1 MSQQANLLHLPVR
14 LIGEN
19 REMDLD
25 LINRHTLEPV
35 TAEEVFT
42 FSGICS
48 NDQPDA
54 YFTRMDT
61 STTLR
66 NYVEDLQTG
75 VSLQESHDIT
85 RNPYG
90 RSYHGELI
98 STEEGGHAVRGYW
111 YIIRDLHINGA
122 NTNDMIRA
130 IQTGV
135 IRDLSVGFG
144 GSDMWYR
151 CGSCG
156 RNLWDWECHHIPG
169 LEDEE
174 GQINFAW
181 VMDAKLREVSTVYKG
196 ATPGAYIEK
205 AREYVSQGQ
214 LSQQN
219 IARLERQYHVRL
231 DDGQRS
237 FFISQKGSE
246 QTVNLLEQLRQAIQE
261 NKIEKNR
268 VYDILSE
275 GEPFRQSDDIA
286 LRNELGDYATV
297 EGVRQLKQE
306 VRMGRAYLADS
317 IDQAVKARIRAF
329 GDSFDAENYR
339 SMLLKLNDLDSV
351 KEEIRLYEQM
361 VKQRFTPGRQTEP
374 ELIHSQSAARAS
386 DFKRE
391 NIFDKE

>member
-1 MSQQANLLHLPVR
+1 MSEQANLLHLPVR

-19 REMDLD
+19 REMDLE

-48 NDQPDA
+48 NDQQDA

-66 NYVEDLQTG
+66 NYVEDLQSG
-75 VSLQESHDIT
+75 VSLQEGHDIHK
-85 RNPYG
+85 NPYG

-98 STEEGGHAVRGYW
+98 SVDEGGHAVRGYW
-111 YIIRDLHINGA
+111 YIIRDLNINGA
-122 NTNDMIRA
+122 NTKDLIRA

-144 GSDMWYR
+144 GTSMWYR

-156 RNLWDWECHHIPG
+156 RNLWDWECPHIPG

-174 GQINFAW
+174 GRMNVAW
-181 VMDAKLREVSTVYKG
+181 VMDARLCEVSTVYKG

-231 DDGQRS
+231 DDGKRS
-237 FFISQKGSE
+237 FFMPEKGSE
-246 QTVNLLEQLRQAIQE
+246 QRVNLLDQLRQAIEE
-261 NKIEKNR
+261 NKIEKSR

-275 GEPFRQSDDIA
+275 GELFRQPDDIA
-286 LRNELGDYATV
+286 LRNELVDYATV

-306 VRMGRAYLADS
+306 AQMGRAYLEDS

-329 GDSFDAENYR
+329 GDRFDAEKYR

-361 VKQRFTPGRQTEP
+361 VKQRFTSGRQTEP
-374 ELIHSQSAARAS
+374 ELLHSQPTAQPS

-391 NIFDKE
+391 NIFEKE